1 MISFEYDPG
10 LIEQGVFLAVRSDPT
25 AERELHSSTD
35 AFYSIDDDTERN
47 RAFANA
53 HVAWFKRLKLDRL
66 VGELIEERPLIV
78 DLVERCVIREAAR
91 RKDEY
96 AELFVRAGS
105 GPRSRKDRTLVIQL
119 CPESFSAPQRIVT
132 HMQRELLHVSDMLDE
147 RFGYVPESFSGSP
160 ATQNLIR
167 DRYRTIWATFVE
179 GRLVREGRVSQS
191 NVKRLERS
199 FERLYG
205 LSGDDASKRAFS
217 AVFRA
222 DQLTHDRMML
232 WAREPERLLR
242 SVGDSPSACAA
253 VCGQGC
259 SLGESSPKVILTKT
273 KSHEAV
279 GNRFS

>member
-25 AERELHSSTD
+25 AERELHSSID
-35 AFYSIDDDTERN
+35 PFYSIDDDDEPN
-47 RAFANA
+47 RAFTRA
-53 HVAWFKRLKLDRL
+53 HVEWFKRLKLDRV

-119 CPESFSAPQRIVT
+119 CPESFSAPERIAT
-132 HMQRELLHVSDMLDE
+132 HLRRELLHVSDMLDE
-147 RFGYVPESFSGSP
+147 RFGYVSEGFSGLP
-160 ATQNLIR
+160 AKQNLIR

-179 GRLVREGRVSQS
+179 GRLVREGCVSQS

-205 LSGDDASKRAFS
+205 FSGGDASSVAFDS
-217 AVFRA
+217 VFQA

-232 WAREPERLLR
+232 WATEPETLLR
-242 SVGDSPSACAA
+242 SVGGSPMACASA
-253 VCGQGC
+253 SGQGC
-259 SLGESSPKVILTKT
+259 STGESSREMVLTNT
-273 KSHEAV
+273 GSHEDA
-279 GNRFS
+279 GSRSS